1 MRDFFLYFFS
11 EWWGI
16 LVSVILGAALL
27 ILISSLF
34 YKNFFKRLYDI
45 IFSVIALAALSPIL
59 IVLTVA
65 GAFAFNGKPFFT
77 QYRPGKN
84 GKIFRLIKFRTMTDA
99 KDEKGE
105 ILSDDKRLTK
115 YGKFLRSTSLDEL
128 LELINIFVGNMS
140 FVGPRPQLVKDMV
153 FMDENQ
159 MKRHS
164 VRQGLTGL
172 AQVSGR
178 NNISWEKK
186 FEYDLE
192 YIKHITLWGDIKI
205 LFKTVFKVFARKDIS
220 AEGME
225 TAEDLGDYLLKNG
238 KITQEEYDSKIL
250 QARELL
256 RSVK

>member
-1 MRDFFLYFFS
+1 MTVAF
-11 EWWGI
+11 
-16 LVSVILGAALL
+16 GAALL
-27 ILISSLF
+27 LILSSLF
-34 YKNFFKRLYDI
+34 YKRFFKRFYDI
-45 IFSVIALAALSPIL
+45 VLSVVGMVVLSPFL
-59 IVLTVA
+59 IILTVT
-65 GAFAFNGKPFFT
+65 GTLAFKGKPFFI
-77 QYRPGKN
+77 QCRPGRN
-84 GKIFRLIKFRTMTDA
+84 GKIFRLIKFRTMTEERN
-99 KDEKGE
+99 EKGE
-105 ILSDDKRLTK
+105 FLSDDRRLTK

-128 LELINIFVGNMS
+128 PELLNILVGDMS

-153 FMDENQ
+153 FMDERQ
-159 MKRHS
+159 IKRHS

-178 NNISWEKK
+178 NMISWEKK

-238 KITQEEYDSKIL
+238 KITQEEYDERMAEATSLIKNIMHC
-250 QARELL
+250 
-256 RSVK
+256 